1 MTEAEYDN
9 SLSDY
14 EWHEED
20 EREQLLFFF
29 FFFFEKTKKGA
40 WDDSRSEQRTC
51 FTQGEVSQEIIPPC
65 RGILQMLEV
74 YSMEKC

>member
-20 EREQLLFFF
+20 EREQLFFF
-29 FFFFEKTKKGA
+29 
-40 WDDSRSEQRTC
+40 S
-51 FTQGEVSQEIIPPC
+51 P
-65 RGILQMLEV
+65 LL
-74 YSMEKC
+74 

>member
-29 FFFFEKTKKGA
+29 FFFEKTKKGA
-40 WDDSRSEQRTC
+40 
-51 FTQGEVSQEIIPPC
+51 
-65 RGILQMLEV
+65 
-74 YSMEKC
+74 

>member
-29 FFFFEKTKKGA
+29 FFSLKRQKRVLEMIAGQNKGLA
-40 WDDSRSEQRTC
+40 SHKVKLIKR
-51 FTQGEVSQEIIPPC
+51 
-65 RGILQMLEV
+65 
-74 YSMEKC
+74 